1 MRGMKNTFFL
11 LCIVFVLSLF
21 ARSSI
26 WKVSDTHHTL
36 FLGGTIHVLRTSDYP
51 LPEEFDQAYAQSDFV
66 VFETDIALSQSR
78 TFEMML
84 AKKMLLP
91 PEQTLSQLLTPQ
103 TYHKLG
109 NYLAS
114 QGYSNA
120 LFEHM
125 QPWALMMTL
134 TQTTLAKMGIDQNGV
149 DIFYAQRALKDH
161 KPQKHLESVEEQLAI
176 ISEIGKGEED
186 VLVEQTL
193 RDMSELNETMA
204 WMVRDWR
211 EGKTRRLEDE
221 MVNQMLEESPK
232 MYRLILK
239 NRNDAWMPKLRSIMD
254 EGKIGFVLVGTM
266 HLLGPDGLLERFR
279 KMGYRVEP
287 F

>member
-1 MRGMKNTFFL
+1 MVRVIFYIL
-11 LCIVFVLSLF
+11 FVATTLF
-21 ARSSI
+21 AQSSV
-26 WKVSDTHHTL
+26 WKVSDAHHTL
-36 FLGGTIHVLRTSDYP
+36 FLGGTIHVLRGSDYP

-78 TFEMML
+78 TFGIML

-91 PEQTLSQLLTPQ
+91 PEQTLPQFLTPQ
-103 TYHKLG
+103 TYRKLSD
-109 NYLAS
+109 YLAS
-114 QGYSNA
+114 EGYSNA
-120 LFEHM
+120 LYEHM

-134 TQTTLAKMGIDQNGV
+134 TQTTLGKMGIDQNGV
-149 DIFYAQRALKDH
+149 DMFYAQRALKDH
-161 KPQKHLESVEEQLAI
+161 KPQKYLESVEEQLAI

-193 RDMSELNETMA
+193 RDMRELNETMA

-211 EGKTRRLEDE
+211 EGKTKRLEDE

-239 NRNDAWMPKLRSIMD
+239 DRNDAWMPKLRSMMD

-266 HLLGPDGLLERFR
+266 HLLGSDGLLERFR
-279 KMGYRVEP
+279 KMGYRIEP
-287 F
+287 L

>member
-1 MRGMKNTFFL
+1 MARVIFYILFVTTTL
-11 LCIVFVLSLF
+11 L
-21 ARSSI
+21 AQSSI

-36 FLGGTIHVLRTSDYP
+36 FLGGTIHVLRISDYP

-109 NYLAS
+109 NYFAS

-239 NRNDAWMPKLRSIMD
+239 NRNDAWMPKLRSMMD

-266 HLLGPDGLLERFR
+266 HLLGPDGLLERFQ